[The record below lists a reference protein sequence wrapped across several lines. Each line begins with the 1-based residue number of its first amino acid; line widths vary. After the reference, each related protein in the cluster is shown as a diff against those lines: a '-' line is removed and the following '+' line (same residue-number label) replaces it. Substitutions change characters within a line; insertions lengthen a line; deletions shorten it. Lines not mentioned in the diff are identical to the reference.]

1 MEMME
6 MLRTTSKDAV
16 PCLSQDGGKARNE
29 KEVSVQKNAVTG
41 IRLCTADK
49 VAVVQ
54 V

>member
-6 MLRTTSKDAV
+6 MLRTTRMLFHR
-16 PCLSQDGGKARNE
+16 PQDGGKARNE

-49 VAVVQ
+49 VAAVLV
-54 V
+54 